1 MNSLTRPTYASQ
13 AREKLISSTKT
24 RGNIELS
31 HQSFQNIHFIKC
43 FFTPHL
49 Q

>member
-1 MNSLTRPTYASQ
+1 MNSLTRPTYANQ

-31 HQSFQNIHFIKC
+31 HQNFQKHTFYKI